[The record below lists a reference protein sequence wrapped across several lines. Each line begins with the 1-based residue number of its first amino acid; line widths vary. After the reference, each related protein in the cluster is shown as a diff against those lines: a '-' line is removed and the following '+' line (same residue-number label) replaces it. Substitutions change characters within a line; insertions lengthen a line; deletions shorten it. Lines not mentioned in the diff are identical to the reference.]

1 MQDNTT
7 DKELVLQAM
16 REYGRS
22 KAAQL
27 QEASAE
33 MAGTK
38 LYAQEQYIPDFQA
51 AKAAMNMNQR
61 KVGEKDGFLCRSTA
75 GHVVRLIG
83 LYDSNVWPGEPETLL
98 SQWKFVWAKDPK
110 KARPFLALSTSPYD
124 TGDCCTY
131 PAEDET
137 LHVYRSGQDGN
148 VWPPRT
154 LNVQWTDLGPVGG
167 PYIEED
173 A

>member
-27 QEASAE
+27 QEASAG
-33 MAGTK
+33 MTGTE

-51 AKAAMNMNQR
+51 ARATQNMMTRNAGR
-61 KVGEKDGFLCRSTA
+61 ENGFVCRSTA
-75 GHVVRLIG
+75 GRVVRLIQN
-83 LYDSNVWPGEPETLL
+83 YDSDIYTGDPEPRPAQGGFVWPPD
-98 SQWKFVWAKDPK
+98 SY
-110 KARPFLALSTSPYD
+110 KALPFGAMPTSPSNP
-124 TGDCCTY
+124 GDCGTY

-154 LNVQWTDLGPVGG
+154 MNVKWTDLGPVGG

>member
-1 MQDNTT
+1 MSMT
-7 DKELVLQAM
+7 DKELVLQVLQDYS
-16 REYGRS
+16 RD
-22 KAAQL
+22 KAAAL
-27 QEASAE
+27 QKASAD
-33 MAGTK
+33 MTGTE

-51 AKAAMNMNQR
+51 ASATQNMMTRNAGR
-61 KVGEKDGFLCRSTA
+61 ENGFVCRSTA
-75 GHVVRLIG
+75 GRVLRL
-83 LYDSNVWPGEPETLL
+83 LQPYDSTIYTGEPETLPA
-98 SQWKFVWAKDPK
+98 QWGFVWSTDPR
-110 KARPFLALSTSPYD
+110 KALPFVALADSPYN

-137 LHVYRSGQDGN
+137 IHVYRSGQDGN